1 MTQEDQTNK
10 QRLLLLEQQVAQL
23 TTEKIQFEQEQL
35 FLKEKLGTNSVE
47 EIVAMVKQAR
57 RPDIAVMPKAE
68 TGLENSGEVMKKMRT
83 FMARIDSLNATV
95 ASMEH
100 QLRSLYTD
108 KERLEQE
115 IGASEVEDVI
125 AAFNNLH
132 ILISNLES
140 QLSDLYGGIELMEN
154 EIGKS
159 DPQEI
164 IRLFKNV
171 TSRVYLLQTDLKAL
185 QTWNTG
191 ANAVVATD
199 SETTVLKVA
208 A

>member
-1 MTQEDQTNK
+1 MTEENQKT
-10 QRLLLLEQQVAQL
+10 LFLEQKIEQL
-23 TTEKIQFEQEQL
+23 SAEKTQLEHEKL
-35 FLKEKLGTNSVE
+35 FLKEKLGTSVVE

-57 RPDIAVMPKAE
+57 RPETATATKSE

-95 ASMEH
+95 ASMEN

-125 AAFNNLH
+125 AAFTGLQ
-132 ILISNLES
+132 ILISNLEA
-140 QLSDLYGGIELMEN
+140 QLSDLYNGIERMEV

-164 IRLFKNV
+164 ISLFKNV
-171 TSRVYLLQTDLKAL
+171 TSRVHLLQTDLRAL
-185 QTWNTG
+185 QTWNT
-191 ANAVVATD
+191 NHNSDTEQT
-199 SETTVLKVA
+199 ETTEAPALKLVA
-208 A
+208 

>member
-1 MTQEDQTNK
+1 MTEEDQTIK
-10 QRLLLLEQQVAQL
+10 QKILALENQVEQLYAEKTQLEQDRS
-23 TTEKIQFEQEQL
+23 
-35 FLKEKLGTNSVE
+35 FLKEKLGTSAVE
-47 EIVAMVKQAR
+47 EIIAMVKQAR
-57 RPDIAVMPKAE
+57 RPEAASGAKSE
-68 TGLENSGEVMKKMRT
+68 TGLENGGEVIKKMRT

-95 ASMEH
+95 ASMEN

-125 AAFNNLH
+125 AAFTGLQ
-132 ILISNLES
+132 ILISNLEA
-140 QLSDLYGGIELMEN
+140 QLSDLYNGIERMEV

-164 IRLFKNV
+164 ISLFKNV
-171 TSRVYLLQTDLKAL
+171 TSRVHLLQTDLRAL
-185 QTWNTG
+185 QTWNT
-191 ANAVVATD
+191 NNNSTTEE
-199 SETTVLKVA
+199 ETTTPALKIA